1 MEGFEVK
8 LFLFHISV
16 LTVVILSCP
25 STWGEDLTPP
35 TSGITEPGAATP
47 QDSDDESSEY
57 ATLEKQIES
66 LKIENT
72 TLSEQ
77 DEQLSK
83 ENDQTAI
90 RIRNFEARA
99 IMLEWG
105 QRLMTPLRFIS
116 PTLANIAFI
125 CGAFAL
131 LILVIGFPASARK
144 VLSFSFPFSLPLR
157 KSGEAQPLPLGS
169 TAKIVWFLIILCLL
183 LMLALPAMSQT
194 PADTSTPPNLEAS
207 PSTDALGAAPEEQAD
222 AIPAAADP
230 PEGEIISPAD
240 TSPAETAGEAS
251 MPSPSIQPEMNR
263 AVDYI
268 NFTPLER
275 ALHIMDTLP
284 EGKTIQLTL
293 EYEVIQAMIRS
304 AEEHGHLPIVKIPES
319 QDASFTE
326 EVRYGSIG
334 YYFIKAS
341 LYEAAGR
348 DTVREL
354 VEQGGAL
361 LLANDGA
368 ALSSLNMQALS
379 TIMRFLASYQSVEQV
394 KKMIPA
400 AIDKVEKLGD
410 IVLILE
416 SAQQVKLTE
425 EYQQV
430 VETLF
435 AEQQPYVVVENV
447 ARLAL
452 KHNHKGAAE
461 FVVNSAVKNPYPE
474 LDDNLKVVR
483 LLDEITD
490 KERVKKQLET
500 LAAYKNVDQ
509 LLIIAQTAAELD
521 LPHTV
526 EWLLVKGVSAAGS
539 ANEYT
544 ALIAAAAKNALVA
557 AITGPIAERLSTMPD
572 KMLYRVNASWPTGF
586 DAGWYEEEAV
596 SLGIWTGVQLYQQD
610 QGSVKAWELLET
622 TIRLQ
627 LATIIDSVGA
637 KPLLALNDMYA
648 LVQYYS
654 VTGKEGLNTA
664 MEMLTLQRHLRGLSD
679 EKAAPEDARML
690 ALRMELDQENARN
703 KRLKESVATLQ
714 EKRRNL
720 RREETQALGRLL
732 RLAAEVAA
740 KIFLLLLALWIAF
753 ARAVAAARTAPDFR
767 FSHFCLAFA
776 ETIGFECCCTV
787 VLILPG
793 AVITLLSQ
801 DRLKHMQ
808 IMEHVLPPI
817 AMVQAQPEQLMPM
830 KDMNKDV

>member
-1 MEGFEVK
+1 MK
-8 LFLFHISV
+8 LFLFRLSV
-16 LTVVILSCP
+16 LILVILSCP
-25 STWGEDLTPP
+25 LIWGENLALPESATV
-35 TSGITEPGAATP
+35 EPGIATP
-47 QDSDDESSEY
+47 QASDAVPSEY
-57 ATLEKQIES
+57 AKLEQQIES

-72 TLSEQ
+72 ALSEQ
-77 DEQLSK
+77 EERLSE
-83 ENDQTAI
+83 ENDQTAK
-90 RIRNFEARA
+90 RIRNYESRA
-99 IMLEWG
+99 MMLEWG
-105 QRLMTPLRFIS
+105 QRFMTPLRFVS

-157 KSGEAQPLPLGS
+157 KSGGTQPLPLS
-169 TAKIVWFLIILCLL
+169 AAAKIVWFLIVLCLL

-194 PADTSTPPNLEAS
+194 PAETSTQPNLEAS
-207 PSTDALGAAPEEQAD
+207 SSTDAPEATPEEQGD
-222 AIPAAADP
+222 AIPAAEEAS
-230 PEGEIISPAD
+230 EGEDASYPD
-240 TSPAETAGEAS
+240 ESPAETAGETPATA
-251 MPSPSIQPEMNR
+251 PSIQPEMSQ

-268 NFTPLER
+268 NFTHLER
-275 ALHIMDTLP
+275 ALHILDTLQ
-284 EGKTIQLTL
+284 EGKTIRLTL

-304 AEEHGHLPIVKIPES
+304 AEQHGHLPIVKIPES
-319 QDASFTE
+319 QGASFTE

-368 ALSSLNMQALS
+368 ALSSMNMQALA

-416 SAQQVKLTE
+416 SAHQVKLTE
-425 EYQQV
+425 EYQNV

-452 KHNHKGAAE
+452 KHTQKGAAE

-490 KERVKKQLET
+490 KERVKQQLET
-500 LAAYKNVDQ
+500 LAAYENVDQ
-509 LLIIAQTAAELD
+509 LLVIAQTAAELD

-526 EWLLVKGVSAAGS
+526 EWLLVKGVSAAGG
-539 ANEYT
+539 ADEFT
-544 ALIAAAAKNALVA
+544 ALIAAAGKNGLIP
-557 AITGPIAERLSTMPD
+557 AITGPLAERLSAMPD
-572 KMLYRVNASWPTGF
+572 KMLYRVNALWPAGF

-596 SLGIWTGVQLYQQD
+596 SLGIWTGIQLYQQD
-610 QGSVKAWELLET
+610 QASAKAQELLET

-654 VTGKEGLNTA
+654 ETGREGLNTA

-679 EKAAPEDARML
+679 ETAAPEDARML
-690 ALRMELDQENARN
+690 ALRMAVDQATADN
-703 KRLKESVATLQ
+703 KRLKESVASLQ
-714 EKRRNL
+714 EKRRDL
-720 RREETQALGRLL
+720 GREETQALGRLL

-767 FSHFCLAFA
+767 FSHFCLAFT

-801 DRLKHMQ
+801 DRLKHMR

-817 AMVQAQPEQLMPM
+817 SVVQAQPEQPMPM
-830 KDMNKDV
+830 KDTNNDV